1 MGGFG
6 LQHTNAVSSWRP
18 SPGYLAAALLL
29 AVGAASLVFFL
40 WYFAR
45 DDAAAGAGQTPA
57 PANVAAAGRPA
68 SAATAA
74 SAGAREA
81 RPGPIPAALEGD
93 ADPTRDLRSYVM
105 RGENPTMN
113 EVIKRLHQQ
122 GVHTG
127 LGAFNPPGTNPPMVG
142 LAVPKDYALPPGY
155 VRHHQVTDDG
165 QTIEPILM
173 FAPEFQLYDAS
184 NRPLEM
190 PKDRVVPPEMAPPGL
205 PLRRIVIP
213 PPIDTSGR

>member
-1 MGGFG
+1 M
-6 LQHTNAVSSWRP
+6 SSWRP

-122 GVHTG
+122 GVHTYR
-127 LGAFNPPGTNPPMVG
+127 PGCVQSAGHQSADGGGWRCRKIMRCR
-142 LAVPKDYALPPGY
+142 LATCATTRLP
-155 VRHHQVTDDG
+155 T
-165 QTIEPILM
+165 
-173 FAPEFQLYDAS
+173 
-184 NRPLEM
+184 
-190 PKDRVVPPEMAPPGL
+190 MARLLSP
-205 PLRRIVIP
+205 
-213 PPIDTSGR
+213 S

>member
-1 MGGFG
+1 M
-6 LQHTNAVSSWRP
+6 SSWRP